1 MAENYAMDSAMGR
14 AMDLMHRRRDRTER
28 APAGGEA
35 DARRAQARVRT
46 SHALEELDPGVW
58 TVVKDLQW
66 PGGRYGNVDHVV
78 VGPSGV
84 YVIDTKNWHGDI
96 AVYGG
101 RLRYEGLTHD
111 SVVAYLVEA
120 AAAVALLTPGVPRQ
134 QIKPV
139 LVVAGATHLDTRVG
153 GVLVCSPDVLVS
165 VLEARVHSMSTHQIA
180 TASRQLREHLHDPD
194 MVKVAARGG
203 HHAVRIAKRG
213 PREPMKGVPV
223 IRIAIAAW
231 FAATL
236 VLAPH
241 VFTDTYDT
249 IHDKVEQ
256 QINRR

>member
-1 MAENYAMDSAMGR
+1 MADNYAMGSAMDR
-14 AMDLMHRRRDRTER
+14 AHRRRGSSERT
-28 APAGGEA
+28 PGVGEA
-35 DARRAQARVRT
+35 EAQRARARGRTTQALDT
-46 SHALEELDPGVW
+46 LDPNAW
-58 TVVKDLQW
+58 TVIRDLDW

-139 LVVAGATHLDTRVG
+139 LCAAGATGLETHVG
-153 GVLVCSPDVLVS
+153 GVLVCSPDTLAS
-165 VLEARVHSMSTHQIA
+165 VLESRVHTMSTHQIS

-194 MVKVAARGG
+194 VVRVAARGG
-203 HHAVRIAKRG
+203 QHAVKLAQRG

-223 IRIAIAAW
+223 IRIAIAVW

-249 IHDKVEQ
+249 IHEKVEQ
-256 QINRR
+256 QIDKR

>member
-1 MAENYAMDSAMGR
+1 MAENYAMGSAMDR
-14 AMDLMHRRRDRTER
+14 VHRRRARTER
-28 APAGGEA
+28 APAVGQA
-35 DARRAQARVRT
+35 DVRRAQAQVRT
-46 SHALEELDPGVW
+46 THALEALDPSVW
-58 TVVKDLQW
+58 TVIRDLEW

-84 YVIDTKNWHGDI
+84 YVIDTKSWHGDI

-139 LVVAGATHLDTRVG
+139 LCVAGATGMDTRVG
-153 GVLVCSPDVLVS
+153 TMLVCSPDTLAS
-165 VLEARVHSMSTHQIA
+165 VLESRVHTMSTHQIA
-180 TASRQLREHLHDPD
+180 TASRQLRDHLHDPD
-194 MVKVAARGG
+194 VVKVAARGG
-203 HHAVRIAKRG
+203 QHAVKLAKRG
-213 PREPMKGVPV
+213 PRAPMKGVPV
-223 IRIAIAAW
+223 IRIAIAVW

-256 QINRR
+256 QIDKR

>member
-1 MAENYAMDSAMGR
+1 VAENYAMDIA
-14 AMDLMHRRRDRTER
+14 HRRRARPER
-28 APAGGEA
+28 APVAGEA
-35 DARRAQARVRT
+35 QARRAEAPLRT
-46 SHALEELDPGVW
+46 TRALEALDPAVW
-58 TVVKDLQW
+58 TVITDLEW

-84 YVIDTKNWHGDI
+84 YVVDTKNWHGDI

-134 QIKPV
+134 QIRPV
-139 LVVAGATHLDTRVG
+139 LCVAGATGLETHVG
-153 GVLVCSPDVLVS
+153 TMLVCSPDTLPS
-165 VLEARVHSMSTHQIA
+165 VLEARVHTMSSHQIS
-180 TASRQLREHLHDPD
+180 TAASQLRDHLHDPD
-194 MVKVAARGG
+194 LVKVAARAGQ
-203 HHAVRIAKRG
+203 HRVKLAKRG
-213 PREPMKGVPV
+213 PRAPMKGVPV

-249 IHDKVEQ
+249 IHDKVEE
-256 QINRR
+256 QINKR